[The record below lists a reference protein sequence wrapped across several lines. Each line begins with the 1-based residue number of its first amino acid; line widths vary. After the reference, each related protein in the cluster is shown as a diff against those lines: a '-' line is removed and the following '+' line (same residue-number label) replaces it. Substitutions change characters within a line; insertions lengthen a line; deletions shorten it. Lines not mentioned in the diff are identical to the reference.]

1 MKSPCDRYCPDRT
14 TICHCHCEKYKQY
27 AQDRKE
33 HNQKIQE
40 AKKLGRMFRELKR
53 DGCEKERRRHERH

>member
-1 MKSPCDRYCPDRT
+1 MKSPCDRDCPNRT
-14 TICHCHCEKYKQY
+14 VGCHSECQKYIDLDIANK
-27 AQDRKE
+27 AHKA
-33 HNQKIQE
+33 KIQE

>member
-1 MKSPCDRYCPDRT
+1 MKIPCSRDCPNRT
-14 TICHCHCEKYKQY
+14 IGCHSKCQKYIDFDLANK
-27 AQDRKE
+27 AHKA
-33 HNQKIQE
+33 KIQE